1 MENLAAFVLEN
12 RRMEIQRTAMPVCH
26 ENDVLIEIGF
36 CGICGSDLHFY
47 SLGEPDFPDVYP
59 FVPGHELAGEIV
71 EVGSQVKTLKAGDRV
86 SIEPQIACG
95 KCEWC
100 KGGRYNLCPYVKFLS
115 YPRTHGG
122 LRKYVSHP
130 ADMCYKLPN
139 HISTVEGALIEPL
152 AVGLNATINTGI
164 VIGKTAA
171 ILGVGCIGL
180 ITLLSLKAMGVEE
193 IAVVD
198 IYDNRLEKAKALGAT
213 YTINGSQTDV
223 VPALK
228 NLFEG
233 WGPDFV
239 YETAGNKQ
247 TASQTV
253 SIAKRGGTV
262 VIIGNVVGQTPINFQ
277 LAVDKELTF
286 KTTFRYRNVFPVAV
300 NAIAS
305 GRINVKQI
313 ISSEYPFKDSMEAF
327 EAALTQKQSMIKGV
341 SKVADNLA

>member
-1 MENLAAFVLEN
+1 MENLAAYVLEN
-12 RRMEIQRTAMPVCH
+12 RRMEIRPFAMPVCN
-26 ENDVLIEIGF
+26 ENDVLVEIGY

-59 FVPGHELAGEIV
+59 FVPGHELAGEVID
-71 EVGSQVKTLKAGDRV
+71 VGTNVKSLKVGDRV
-86 SIEPQIACG
+86 SIEPQITCG

-100 KGGRYNLCPYVKFLS
+100 KGGKYNLCPYVKFLS

-122 LRKYVSHP
+122 LRKYVAHP
-130 ADMCYKLPN
+130 ADMCYKLPS

-171 ILGVGCIGL
+171 VLGVGCIGL
-180 ITLLSLKAMGVEE
+180 VTLLSLKAMGVDE

-198 IYDNRLEKAKALGAT
+198 IHDNRLEKAKAVGAT
-213 YTINGSQTDV
+213 HAINGAKTDIV
-223 VPALK
+223 QALK
-228 NLFEG
+228 DVFGG

-239 YETAGNKQ
+239 YETAGNRQ

-253 SIAKRGGTV
+253 SIVKRGGTI

-277 LAVDKELTF
+277 LAVDKEVNF

-300 NAIAS
+300 NAIAT
-305 GRINVKQI
+305 GKIDVKQI
-313 ISSEYPFKDSMEAF
+313 ISSEYPFQDSMKAF
-327 EAALTQKQSMIKGV
+327 EAALTEKQSMIKGV
-341 SKVADNLA
+341 IKVTDDQA